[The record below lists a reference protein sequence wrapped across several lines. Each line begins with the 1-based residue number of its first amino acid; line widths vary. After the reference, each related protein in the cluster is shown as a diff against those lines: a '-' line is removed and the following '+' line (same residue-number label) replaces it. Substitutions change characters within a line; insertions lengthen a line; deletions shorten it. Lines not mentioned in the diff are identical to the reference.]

1 MTILRLQSVMFSERF
16 AEDDVIEHLNNPDAS
31 LVSLMG
37 QEREYFLVLLEGL
50 LVHF

>member
-1 MTILRLQSVMFSERF
+1 MTILCLQSVMVCEGL

-31 LVSLMG
+31 LVSLMS